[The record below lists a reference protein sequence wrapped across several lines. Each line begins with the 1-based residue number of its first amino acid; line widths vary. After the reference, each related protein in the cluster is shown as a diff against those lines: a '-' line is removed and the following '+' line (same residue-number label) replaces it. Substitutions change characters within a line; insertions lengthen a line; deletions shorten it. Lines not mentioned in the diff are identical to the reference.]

1 LTAGTKTTTAYAPQR
16 QQQQQQQ
23 QHAHPIALTHKNA
36 RGGRSKNN
44 TEKRATSLERE
55 REGQRVLLQGLASS
69 VGHKSERDQ
78 ESCPEGK

>member
-16 QQQQQQQ
+16 QQQQQQ

-69 VGHKSERDQ
+69 VGHQSERDQ